1 MTSYISPQCH
11 CYTQSFGKH
20 LVRLSVL
27 LISDMSEIQ
36 QADHGILNPVNFS
49 CLIVSFVYFFL
60 LFLSFPSLFRNAIRF
75 NLLLEPVWSLL
86 WRSKWSFL
94 NGNRFSWKLKSKMLI
109 AIRFW
114 FYVFATFKLY
124 DCKLWKYYYPL
135 KRIVII

>member
-94 NGNRFSWKLKSKMLI
+94 NGNRFSRKLKSKMLI